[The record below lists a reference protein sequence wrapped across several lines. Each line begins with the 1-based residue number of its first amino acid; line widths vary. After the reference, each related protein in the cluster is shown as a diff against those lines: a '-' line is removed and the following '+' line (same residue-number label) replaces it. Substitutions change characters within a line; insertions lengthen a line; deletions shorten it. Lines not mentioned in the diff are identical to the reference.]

1 MPETYLTHDNHK
13 PTTSIKSRHINSLVS
28 PLREKVYYSESRI
41 SLKNNL
47 NNAKYTK
54 TQNDKYIG
62 IDKNVRNIIKDYD
75 QIL

>member
-13 PTTSIKSRHINSLVS
+13 PTTSIKSRRINSLVS

-54 TQNDKYIG
+54 T
-62 IDKNVRNIIKDYD
+62 
-75 QIL
+75 